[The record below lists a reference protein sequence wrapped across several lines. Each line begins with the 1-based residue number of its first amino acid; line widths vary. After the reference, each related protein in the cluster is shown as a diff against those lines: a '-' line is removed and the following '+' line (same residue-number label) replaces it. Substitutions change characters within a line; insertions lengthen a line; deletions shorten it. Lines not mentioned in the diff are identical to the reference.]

1 MSDYKQTRDAARMIT
16 SRFDKTLRN
25 LTDNMLRNLTD
36 DYEDEM
42 VVVSLMKYYNL
53 CLDNDD
59 TTILE
64 AIERVLEDYMCAAD
78 YSAWLLGRNK

>member
-1 MSDYKQTRDAARMIT
+1 MTDYKQTRDAAGIIT
-16 SRFDKTLRN
+16 SRYSK
-25 LTDNMLRNLTD
+25 MLQNLTD

-59 TTILE
+59 PTILE
-64 AIERVLEDYMCAAD
+64 AIERVLEDYMCPAD
-78 YSAWLLGRNK
+78 YSAWLLGRNKCLP

>member
-1 MSDYKQTRDAARMIT
+1 MSDYQQTRDAAGIIT
-16 SRFDKTLRN
+16 SRFDK
-25 LTDNMLRNLTD
+25 MLRNLTD

-59 TTILE
+59 PTIFE
-64 AIERVLEDYMCAAD
+64 AIERVLEDYMCTAD
-78 YSAWLLGRNK
+78 YSAWLLGRNKCLP

>member
-1 MSDYKQTRDAARMIT
+1 MSDYKQTRDAAGIIT
-16 SRFDKTLRN
+16 SRFDK
-25 LTDNMLRNLTD
+25 MLRNLTD

-59 TTILE
+59 PTILE
-64 AIERVLEDYMCAAD
+64 AIERVLEDYMCTAD

>member
-1 MSDYKQTRDAARMIT
+1 MSDYKQTRDAAGIIT
-16 SRFDKTLRN
+16 SRFDK
-25 LTDNMLRNLTD
+25 MLQNLTD

-59 TTILE
+59 PTILE

>member
-59 TTILE
+59 PTILE

-78 YSAWLLGRNK
+78 YNAWLLGRGD

>member
-1 MSDYKQTRDAARMIT
+1 MTDYKQTRDAAGIIT
-16 SRFDKTLRN
+16 SRYSD
-25 LTDNMLRNLTD
+25 MLKRLGD

-53 CLDNDD
+53 CLDNNDP
-59 TTILE
+59 TILE
-64 AIERVLEDYMCAAD
+64 AIERVLEDYMCTVD

>member
-1 MSDYKQTRDAARMIT
+1 MSDYKQTSDAAGIIT
-16 SRFDKTLRN
+16 SRYSD
-25 LTDNMLRNLTD
+25 MLKRLGD

-59 TTILE
+59 PTILE

-78 YSAWLLGRNK
+78 YNAWLLGRGD

>member
-1 MSDYKQTRDAARMIT
+1 MSDYQQTRDAAGIIT
-16 SRFDKTLRN
+16 SRFDK
-25 LTDNMLRNLTD
+25 MLRNLTD

-59 TTILE
+59 PTILE
-64 AIERVLEDYMCAAD
+64 AIERVLEDYMCTAD
-78 YSAWLLGRNK
+78 YSAWLLGRKKCLP